1 MSDVDKDDDDSLDGA
16 DDVTYFA
23 EMERR
28 AAATEHVRA
37 QQELQPVIVNGAHG
51 ESIVVYARRPIVA
64 PPALRCFFIDPKTCR
79 LLVGAYPR
87 IGTRDFDALID
98 AGVRLFVNMTPD
110 AWTYPACRVM
120 HLPVEPRGTL
130 GDEVVVDLCRDIAAA
145 VNDETTKVYVHSELG
160 CGRVAPVAALLLHA
174 LESTDACHTIDLLQA
189 MRQMQCADD
198 DVDAAFLPM
207 PESDAQRCQI
217 ARLLRGTVDDGTAA
231 EAAAAAAT
239 EEPPRRPG
247 AWNTAR
253 GAREKRVLLL
263 DNTVQ
268 GLALETRVAAVLRQR
283 RRDRGLT

>member
-1 MSDVDKDDDDSLDGA
+1 MSNTVDKDDDDSLDGA
-16 DDVTYFA
+16 DDATYFA

-37 QQELQPVIVNGAHG
+37 QQELQPVVVHGAHG
-51 ESIVVYARRPIVA
+51 ESIVVYARRPIAA
-64 PPALRCFFIDPKTCR
+64 PPVPGCFYIDPKTCR

-87 IGTRDFDALID
+87 IGSRELDTLID
-98 AGVRLFVNMTPD
+98 AGVRLFINMTPD
-110 AWTYPACRVM
+110 AWTHPACRVI
-120 HLPVEPRGTL
+120 HVPVDPRGTL
-130 GDEVVVDLCRDIAAA
+130 SDEAVVDLCRDITVA

-189 MRQMQCADD
+189 MRQLQCAVDA
-198 DVDAAFLPM
+198 DAAFLPM

-217 ARLLRGTVDDGTAA
+217 ARLLRGTVDDGTD
-231 EAAAAAAT
+231 AAAAAAAA
-239 EEPPRRPG
+239 EEPKRRPG

-268 GLALETRVAAVLRQR
+268 GLALETRVAAVLRRR